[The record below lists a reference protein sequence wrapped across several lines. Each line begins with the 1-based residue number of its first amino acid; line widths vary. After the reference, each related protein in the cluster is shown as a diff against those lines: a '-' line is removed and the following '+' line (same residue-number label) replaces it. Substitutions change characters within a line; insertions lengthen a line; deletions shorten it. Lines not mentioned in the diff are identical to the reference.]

1 MLHTL
6 QVVEH
11 ARQLAWS
18 DSGNYVIQCILKYC
32 SEEDRWGPNQDRVP
46 SGSSICVIYVQQCR
60 AGLLR
65 LCRSWRTVT
74 FRILC

>member
-32 SEEDRWGPNQDRVP
+32 TEEDRWGPKQDRAL
-46 SGSSICVIYVQQCR
+46 SCSIYVHQCR
-60 AGLLR
+60 AGLLP
-65 LCRSWRTVT
+65 LCLSWRIVT
-74 FRILC
+74 FNLLC